1 MKKQEDSDK
10 KDPKPSTSGQGG
22 AAASSGGD
30 FGDAEQYQELNP
42 IGTGRFPFKLFF
54 IICCL
59 GRVGVV
65 TEVTKFSYNSI
76 SIHPP
81 LTDPK

>member
-10 KDPKPSTSGQGG
+10 KDPKPSTSGSQGG

-42 IGTGRFPFKLFF
+42 IGTGRFTFELLNDL
-54 IICCL
+54 C
-59 GRVGVV
+59 
-65 TEVTKFSYNSI
+65 
-76 SIHPP
+76 
-81 LTDPK
+81 

>member
-42 IGTGRFPFKLFF
+42 IGTGRFPFKL
-54 IICCL
+54 L
-59 GRVGVV
+59 N
-65 TEVTKFSYNSI
+65 NSC
-76 SIHPP
+76 
-81 LTDPK
+81 